1 MQKNHWVPQAG
12 WSAALAVAFLGFHQ
26 SPGAVAWLLATVAC
40 LTPLLISLFLNGQQ
54 WDRSFFGIAVISL
67 NVVAIAVGLGQ
78 WAVLAASPVWVPVLP
93 FASLILWIVHERKPT
108 TKRQ

>member
-12 WSAALAVAFLGFHQ
+12 WSAALAVACFGFYQ
-26 SPGAVAWLLATVAC
+26 SPEAVAWLLASVAC
-40 LTPLLISLFLNGQQ
+40 LIPLVISLFLNGQQ

-78 WAVLAASPVWVPVLP
+78 WAVLAL
-93 FASLILWIVHERKPT
+93 SLIHI
-108 TKRQ
+108 

>member
-1 MQKNHWVPQAG
+1 M
-12 WSAALAVAFLGFHQ
+12 AVACFGFYQ
-26 SPGAVAWLLATVAC
+26 SPEAVAWLLASVAN
-40 LTPLLISLFLNGQQ
+40 LIPLVISLSLHGQQ

-78 WAVLAASPVWVPVLP
+78 WAVLAASPVWVPLLP